1 MNAITRKL
9 IHPNIKVEKDGVV
22 LDYNAFIALIN
33 KWHTVFDEL
42 GLVPGD
48 GYSTYGNFNP
58 EIAALLIAGGERGL
72 VFHAVV
78 NIATI
83 NSLVNQNAIKA
94 VFKNTDDSIDLEPF
108 TTEIDFLISD
118 VHTRPE
124 HHSPLIVANKDSAFI
139 SGYTS
144 GTTGESKC
152 YTHSHH
158 SFLIG
163 ALHIAKTRY
172 KPTDVVAG
180 LGCILHIALI
190 GIQTLPVLIA
200 GAHIIYFYDPTS
212 ALIKYPDKDK
222 YNKITVPQGLMLDR
236 VQDHARWNDLDLSYI
251 EEFITGG
258 ASLDKERM
266 VKPLLNKGVKKIVSL
281 YGCSEM
287 GIVAALE
294 VTKDSYKQQF
304 SDSNFPLI
312 GDFFPFVDAIVDD
325 KGELMVK
332 SESIA
337 PGVYTEGGYFKP
349 YDNIEIING
358 KWYVKGRVDRV
369 GRIHDVLVNLTVID
383 YCIRQFHREGVLL
396 FKSCY
401 SFINNDK
408 LYLAI
413 DCDAA
418 VQNTVTKEELSAHI
432 TKIMKIVLHVE
443 RILFATPTIVPGGIK
458 SVWPVKELIASV
470 SKPR

>member
-1 MNAITRKL
+1 MNVITRKL

-22 LDYNAFIALIN
+22 LDYTAFITLIN

-48 GYSTYGNFNP
+48 GYSTYGYFNP
-58 EIAALLIAGGERGL
+58 DIAALLIAGGERGL

-78 NIATI
+78 NVATI
-83 NSLVNQNAIKA
+83 NSLVNQNAIKV
-94 VFKNTDDSIDLEPF
+94 VFKNTSDSIDLEPSS
-108 TTEIDFLISD
+108 TKIDFLISD
-118 VHTRPE
+118 AHTRAE
-124 HHSPLIVANKDSAFI
+124 HHSPLIVANKDSTFI

-144 GTTGESKC
+144 GTTGESKH
-152 YTHSHH
+152 YAHSHH

-163 ALHIAKTRY
+163 ALHIAKTRL

-180 LGCILHIALI
+180 LGSVLHIALI

-200 GAHIIYFYDPTS
+200 GAHIIYFYGPIT
-212 ALIKYPDKDK
+212 ALIEHKDK
-222 YNKITVPQGLMLDR
+222 NRYNKIAIPQGVMLDR
-236 VQDHARWNDLDLSYI
+236 VQDHVGWQDLDLSHI
-251 EEFITGG
+251 DGFFTGG

-266 VKPLLNKGVKKIVSL
+266 VKPLLNKGVKKIISF

-294 VTKDSYKQQF
+294 VTKDSYEQQF

-312 GDFFPFVDAIVDD
+312 GNFFPFVDALVDD
-325 KGELMVK
+325 KGELMIK

-337 PGVYTEGGYFKP
+337 PGLYTEEGYFKP

-358 KWYVKGRVDRV
+358 KWYVKGKVDRV
-369 GRIHDVLVNLTVID
+369 GRMHDVLVNLNSID
-383 YCIRQFHREGVLL
+383 YFIRQFHREGVLL
-396 FKSCY
+396 FKGCY

-408 LYLAI
+408 LYLAV
-413 DCDAA
+413 DCDVA
-418 VQNTVTKEELSAHI
+418 VQNTVSKEEISAHI
-432 TKIMKIVLHVE
+432 TKFTKIVLHVE

-458 SVWPVKELIASV
+458 PVWPVKELIASV
-470 SKPR
+470 S